1 MSGEEGEAIDLVASV
16 GELDPV
22 VVALRE
28 FLHHA
33 NAIRAVAVVQRAGE
47 GPAIVDCGRLA
58 PIEVDLGDRLVHL
71 PHAIELD
78 SEPPVFPAVRHMAPF
93 HVDAT
98 AGEIAAP
105 VGAVAHLADAVKALA
120 GELGGRNVALAQ
132 WATSDPDAPLGIT
145 ARADD
150 SEPLVV
156 SLGLEEFVMDADW
169 P

>member
-1 MSGEEGEAIDLVASV
+1 MSGDEQAIDLVASV

-33 NAIRAVAVVQRAGE
+33 NAVRAVAIVQRTGE

-58 PIEVDLGDRLVHL
+58 PIEVDLGDRLVHV
-71 PHAIELD
+71 PHAIELAA
-78 SEPPVFPAVRHMAPF
+78 EPPAFPEVRHMAPF
-93 HVDAT
+93 QVDAE

-105 VGAVAHLADAVKALA
+105 IGAVAQLADAVRALA
-120 GELGGRNVALAQ
+120 LELGGRNVAMAQ
-132 WATSDPDAPLGIT
+132 WATTDAEAPLGIT
-145 ARADD
+145 ARADG

-156 SLGLEEFVMDADW
+156 SLGQEEFVMDEDW

>member
-1 MSGEEGEAIDLVASV
+1 MSGDEEAIDLVASV

-33 NAIRAVAVVQRAGE
+33 NAVRAVGIVARDGE

-78 SEPPVFPAVRHMAPF
+78 SEAPVFPDVRHMAAF
-93 HVDAT
+93 QVNAV

-105 VGAVAHLADAVKALA
+105 IGAVAHLADAVIALA
-120 GELGGRNVALAQ
+120 AELGGRNVAMAQ
-132 WATSDPDAPLGIT
+132 WATTDPDAPLGIT
-145 ARADD
+145 ARADG